1 MTLENA
7 IKSVLEQKMVDG
19 TVEKLVG
26 EKVEQGIER
35 ALNDLFGSYGDITK
49 VIEKKLK
56 DVMVPQIENHD
67 FSRYLVKLDA
77 VLTELSNTTA
87 KQNKQLLDN
96 FAVLMT
102 KTPNKL
108 KASEIFEKWMEF
120 SADDI
125 ETEGL
130 EVDYDDRPTYESVEV
145 SLSFEQTEGRSWS
158 SFENGQ
164 LIFECEHDEQLNFIL
179 PLQRWKELGDYW
191 TITDLQ
197 NVDISSI
204 KNIRKFEAFVRSL
217 KQNYTKIY
225 IDTDYDTNYL
235 QPTAEPEPEWS

>member
-7 IKSVLEQKMVDG
+7 IKSVLEQKIVDG

-49 VIEKKLK
+49 AIEKKLK
-56 DVMVPQIENHD
+56 DVMVPQIERHD
-67 FSRYLVKLDA
+67 FSSYLVKLDA

-96 FAVLMT
+96 FSILMVD
-102 KTPNKL
+102 TPNEI
-108 KASEIFEKWMEF
+108 KASELFEKWIEF

-125 ETEGL
+125 ETGDL
-130 EVDYDDRPTYESVEV
+130 EVDFDDRPTYESVEV
-145 SLSFEQTEGRSWS
+145 SLSFEEVDGPSWS

-164 LIFECEHDEQLNFIL
+164 LIFECEHDEKLNFVV
-179 PLQRWKELGDYW
+179 PMHRWKKRDDYW
-191 TITDLQ
+191 TITELES
-197 NVDISSI
+197 VDISSI
-204 KNIRKFEAFVRSL
+204 RHIGKFEAFVRSL

-225 IDTDYDTNYL
+225 IDTDYETDYL
-235 QPTAEPEPEWS
+235 EPTAEPEPEWS

>member
-56 DVMVPQIENHD
+56 DVMVPQIERHD

-87 KQNKQLLDN
+87 MQNKQLLDN

-102 KTPNKL
+102 ETPNKL
-108 KASEIFEKWMEF
+108 KASEIFEKWKEF

-164 LIFECEHDEQLNFIL
+164 LIFECEHDEQLNFIV
-179 PLQRWKELGDYW
+179 PLQRWKTLDDYW

-197 NVDISSI
+197 NVDITSI
-204 KNIRKFEAFVRSL
+204 KNISKFEAFIRSL
-217 KQNYTKIY
+217 KQNYSKIY
-225 IDTDYDTNYL
+225 VDTEYETDHL
-235 QPTAEPEPEWS
+235 SPTAEPEAEWS

>member
-56 DVMVPQIENHD
+56 DVMVPQIERHD
-67 FSRYLVKLDA
+67 FSRYLVKLDS
-77 VLTELSNTTA
+77 VLTELSNATA
-87 KQNKQLLDN
+87 KQNKKLLDN
-96 FAVLMT
+96 FAILM
-102 KTPNKL
+102 KDTPNKIN
-108 KASEIFEKWMEF
+108 ASEIFEKWMKL

-145 SLSFEQTEGRSWS
+145 SLSFEQIEGRSWS
-158 SFENGQ
+158 SYENGQ
-164 LIFECEHDEQLNFIL
+164 LIFECEHDEQLNFIV
-179 PLQRWKELGDYW
+179 PLQRWKTLDDYW

-197 NVDISSI
+197 NVDITSI
-204 KNIRKFEAFVRSL
+204 KNISKFEAFIRSL
-217 KQNYTKIY
+217 KQNYSKIY
-225 IDTDYDTNYL
+225 VDTEYETDHL
-235 QPTAEPEPEWS
+235 SPTAEPEAEWS

>member
-7 IKSVLEQKMVDG
+7 IKSVLEQKLADG
-19 TVEKLVG
+19 SVEKIVG
-26 EKVEQGIER
+26 EKVEQGIQA

-56 DVMVPQIENHD
+56 EVMVPQIENHD

-77 VLTELSNTTA
+77 VLTELSNVTA
-87 KQNKQLLDN
+87 KQNKKLLDN
-96 FAVLMT
+96 FTILMNE
-102 KTPNKL
+102 TPDKI
-108 KASEIFEKWMEF
+108 KASEIFERWMKF

-125 ETEGL
+125 EIEGL

-145 SLSFEQTEGRSWS
+145 SLSFEQVEGRSWS

-164 LIFECEHDEQLNFIL
+164 LIFECEHDEQLNFIV
-179 PLQRWKELGDYW
+179 PLQRWKKLDDYW

-197 NVDISSI
+197 NVDITSI
-204 KNIRKFEAFVRSL
+204 KNISEFEAFIRSL

-225 IDTDYDTNYL
+225 VDTEYETDYL
-235 QPTAEPEPEWS
+235 EPTAEPEASWS